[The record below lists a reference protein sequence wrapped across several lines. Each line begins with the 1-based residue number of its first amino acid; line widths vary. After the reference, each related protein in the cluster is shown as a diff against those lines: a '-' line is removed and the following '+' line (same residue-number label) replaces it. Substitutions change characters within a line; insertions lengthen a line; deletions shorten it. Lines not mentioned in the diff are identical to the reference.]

1 MKTVTQ
7 KVKLEKIIKYWT
19 DQYKAE
25 GEGKILKTS
34 WGINPIT
41 NEVLI
46 ELLISDE

>member
-1 MKTVTQ
+1 MQTITQ

-25 GEGKILKTS
+25 GKILSTS

-46 ELLISDE
+46 ELLVSDE